1 MIRQTNFVF
10 TEGRLAG
17 TTDLSNCM
25 GVVIHSPAKS
35 RGCLAHIEAET
46 SINRYLDV
54 FADYIHQMI
63 HD

>member
-10 TEGRLAG
+10 TKRRLVG

-46 SINRYLDV
+46 STDRYLNV
-54 FADYIHQMI
+54 FTDYIHQMI